1 MAPREGFEPPRP
13 RDSGFRIHRNTGLCD
28 LGNGPSTIELDIS
41 LFSLRQHMMVTVK
54 HDDGEHVLEFPKA
67 VLISEVLLEL
77 GIHAS
82 TVLAVHED
90 TIVPHNSRI
99 DGDIELELITV
110 SSGG

>member
-1 MAPREGFEPPRP
+1 
-13 RDSGFRIHRNTGLCD
+13 
-28 LGNGPSTIELDIS
+28 
-41 LFSLRQHMMVTVK
+41 MMVTVK
-54 HDDGEHVLEFPKA
+54 HDDGKHVLEFPKP

>member
-1 MAPREGFEPPRP
+1 MYRRQRQMCI
-13 RDSGFRIHRNTGLCD
+13 RDSRNTGLCD

-54 HDDGEHVLEFPKA
+54 HDNGEHVLEFPKP

>member
-1 MAPREGFEPPRP
+1 M
-13 RDSGFRIHRNTGLCD
+13 
-28 LGNGPSTIELDIS
+28 
-41 LFSLRQHMMVTVK
+41 
-54 HDDGEHVLEFPKA
+54 LEFPKP